1 MSITI
6 RIITDNYVYG
16 GDFKAEHG
24 FSAVIEAGEKLLL
37 FDTGKTPEIF
47 RYNFG
52 RTGISANDIEFG
64 IISHGHYDHTGGLA
78 ELLKLRQSPLKIFA
92 HPDIFSNRFAVDPDG
107 KLRYIGI
114 YWSKQYLEGLGAEF
128 EFTKRPLEIFENVWV
143 SGEIPRILG
152 FEGRSP
158 RFKRV
163 LNDKLVEDTIPDDM
177 AVYIATPEGLVI
189 LVGCCHAGLLN
200 TISHAIEVTGVEKI
214 RLVLGGTHL
223 GGYPLSK
230 LNELFEKLKKFDIKE
245 FRLSHCTGM
254 RPFAEL
260 YKIYPDRVNPTKVG
274 EVIKV
279 G

>member
-152 FEGRSP
+152 FEGRSS